1 MLTGDRVSVLQD
13 VQSSRMEG
21 GDVRTTVRMDSMGM
35 SCSLKDGQDG
45 KCYVYFTKIKKNHLP
60 PRL

>member
-35 SCSLKDGQDG
+35 SCSLKDGEIWG
-45 KCYVYFTKIKKNHLP
+45 GRVEGS
-60 PRL
+60 PRF